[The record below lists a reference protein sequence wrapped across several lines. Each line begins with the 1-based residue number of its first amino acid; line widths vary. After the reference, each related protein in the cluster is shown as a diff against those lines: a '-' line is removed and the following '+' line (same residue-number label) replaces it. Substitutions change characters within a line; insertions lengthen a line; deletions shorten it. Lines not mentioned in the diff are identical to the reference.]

1 MAATKKAAAPA
12 APQTKLVKSGRGHSY
27 LLDGEKVPG
36 VTTILSN
43 GVPKPGLIGWG
54 AGTVADFVVNRLNVA
69 RNAEGKARIVADEL
83 VKDAIA
89 WNATR
94 GHNAVAVGNDELP
107 RLALA
112 DILKNIRYRDLDEAS
127 GKGTDVHTF
136 GERLARGE
144 EVIVPP
150 HLEGHVLN
158 YVRFLEEWQP
168 ANAILEGVVINR
180 RWRYM
185 GKFDIIADFPNRT
198 WVDGPWA
205 GQPVGRGLLD
215 IKTSRS
221 GIFAEVALQ
230 LEGYRNCETMLD
242 GKVEVPMPVVDWVG
256 AIHVRA
262 DGYDVHV
269 FNTDESTF
277 RTFLYIKQVGD
288 WLDWK
293 TGPAA
298 TIKSDSITTPAH
310 DTTTETP

>member
-1 MAATKKAAAPA
+1 MAAKKASTPAP
-12 APQTKLVKSGRGHSY
+12 PQTKLVKSGRGHSY

-69 RNAEGKARIVADEL
+69 RNAEGKARIVADDL
-83 VKDAIA
+83 VRDAIA

-94 GHNAVAVGNDELP
+94 GYNAVTVGNDELP

-150 HLEGHVLN
+150 HLEGHILN

-168 ANAILEGVVINR
+168 TNAILEGVVINR

-205 GQPVGRGLLD
+205 GAPAPSQ
-215 IKTSRS
+215 TSS
-221 GIFAEVALQ
+221 
-230 LEGYRNCETMLD
+230 
-242 GKVEVPMPVVDWVG
+242 
-256 AIHVRA
+256 
-262 DGYDVHV
+262 
-269 FNTDESTF
+269 
-277 RTFLYIKQVGD
+277 
-288 WLDWK
+288 
-293 TGPAA
+293 
-298 TIKSDSITTPAH
+298 
-310 DTTTETP
+310 

>member
-1 MAATKKAAAPA
+1 MAAQPNGPTKI
-12 APQTKLVKSGRGHSY
+12 VKSGNGHSY

-69 RNAEGKARIVADEL
+69 RNAEGKARIVADDL
-83 VKDAIA
+83 VRDAIA

-94 GHNAVAVGNDELP
+94 GHNAAKVGNDELP

-112 DILKNIRYRDLDEAS
+112 EILKNIRYRDLDEAS
-127 GKGTDVHTF
+127 NRGTEVHTF

-150 HLEGHVLN
+150 ELEGHVLS
-158 YVRFLEEWQP
+158 YVRFLDEWKP
-168 ANAILEGVVINR
+168 TNAILEGVTVNR
-180 RWRYM
+180 RWGYM
-185 GKFDIIADFPNRT
+185 GKFDMIAEFPGRT

-205 GQPVGRGLLD
+205 GKPVGRGLLD

-230 LEGYRNCETMLD
+230 LEAYRQGETILS
-242 GKVEVPMPVVDWVG
+242 GKVEVPMPEIDWVG
-256 AIHVRA
+256 AIWVRT

-277 RTFLYIKQVGD
+277 RTFLYIKQVGE

-293 TGPAA
+293 NGKAA
-298 TIKSDSITTPAH
+298 TIKSDSITVPAH
-310 DTTTETP
+310 DNGAPE